1 MLYSAKCKECA
12 TNYQTMFCCRVSYRI
27 VLLGRGVLLLGILS
41 HESEVVSGCP
51 EKLLAE
57 MLLHIEIGRWNS
69 S

>member
-1 MLYSAKCKECA
+1 MLQIIKQCFAA
-12 TNYQTMFCCRVSYRI
+12 GI

-57 MLLHIEIGRWNS
+57 MLLHIEI
-69 S
+69 